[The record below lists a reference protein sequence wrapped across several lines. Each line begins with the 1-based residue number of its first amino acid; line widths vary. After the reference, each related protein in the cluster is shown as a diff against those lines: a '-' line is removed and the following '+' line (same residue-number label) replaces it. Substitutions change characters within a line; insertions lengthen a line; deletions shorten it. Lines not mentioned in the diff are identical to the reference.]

1 MGDRARLAAVAS
13 KFKERFGSAPEG
25 LFSAPGRT
33 ELGGNH
39 TDHQHGRVLAA
50 AVNAYN
56 VCAAG
61 RNDSGVLR
69 LVSEGYDP
77 VEITTGEYEPR
88 SEERNTTA
96 ALVRGIAA
104 ELGVPAGTGADILV
118 SSGVPGGSG
127 LSSSAAF
134 EVLLA
139 VALDS
144 LVCGGARSP
153 IELAII
159 SQRVEN
165 VYFGKPCGLMDQAA
179 SAVGGVVA
187 MDFKDPEAPVIEP
200 IPFNLKAAGYALC
213 LVDSGSDHADLTD
226 EYASIPAENSA
237 VCALFGKAVLREL
250 SQAEFMSRLPQVRE
264 ICGDRAA
271 LRALHFFSEDR
282 RASDQANALRCGN
295 FQEFLRLVRQSG
307 HSSALYLQNVT
318 PAGQVRRQ
326 ELLLTIAVCEQ
337 ILGGRGAARVH
348 GGGFGGAAQ
357 AFVPLDMLDEFID
370 RADSALGAGRCR
382 VLDIRAE
389 GGTREEL
396 I

>member
-1 MGDRARLAAVAS
+1 MSDRTRLAAVAGGFS
-13 KFKERFGSAPEG
+13 EHFGRAPEG

-39 TDHQHGRVLAA
+39 TDHQRGRVLAA

-61 RNDSGVLR
+61 RNNSGVLR
-69 LVSEGYDP
+69 VISEGYAP
-77 VEITTGEYEPR
+77 VEIKTGEYEPR
-88 SEERNTTA
+88 AAERNSTA

-104 ELGVPAGTGADILV
+104 ELGVPAGAGADIFV

-134 EVLLA
+134 EVLLS

-144 LVCGGARSP
+144 LICGGARSA

-187 MDFKDPEAPVIEP
+187 MDFKDPEAPLIER
-200 IPFNLKAAGYALC
+200 IPFDLSAAGYALC
-213 LVDSGSDHADLTD
+213 LVDSGSDHADLTE
-226 EYASIPAENSA
+226 EYASIPAENGA
-237 VCALFGKAVLREL
+237 VCAVFGKTVLREL
-250 SQAEFMSRLPQVRE
+250 SQAEFMNRLPEVRE
-264 ICGDRAA
+264 KCGDRAA
-271 LRALHFFSEDR
+271 LRAIHFFSEDR
-282 RASDQANALRCGN
+282 RAADQANALRCGN
-295 FQEFLRLVRQSG
+295 FQEFLRLARQSG
-307 HSSALYLQNVT
+307 QSSALYLQNVT
-318 PAGQVRRQ
+318 PSGQIRRQ

-337 ILGGRGAARVH
+337 TLRGRGAARVH

-357 AFVPLDMLDEFID
+357 AFVPLDMLSEFID

-389 GGTREEL
+389 GGIREEL